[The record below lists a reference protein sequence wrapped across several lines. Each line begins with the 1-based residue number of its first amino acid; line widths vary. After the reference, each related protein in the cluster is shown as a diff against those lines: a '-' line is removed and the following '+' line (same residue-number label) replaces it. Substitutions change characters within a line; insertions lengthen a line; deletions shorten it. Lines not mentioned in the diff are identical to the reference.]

1 MLSKALVAFSL
12 PRNALRTKK
21 IFAASMYRFAADA
34 KAQST
39 EVSTKVEK
47 QQKKKDISLYI
58 DGQIVNRNQLV
69 LKKDEDI
76 EAYVLKTIRNYFR
89 TTNKN
94 GLTLESTLLDHGLD
108 SLDSIELAMQIEED
122 LGYTISAETLP
133 VLNKAK
139 HFSNYI
145 KQIEAFKQE
154 TRREPL
160 P

>member
-1 MLSKALVAFSL
+1 MLSKAFFA
-12 PRNALRTKK
+12 
-21 IFAASMYRFAADA
+21 FAAPSRVLRGKSAFFTPLAGFASDA
-34 KAQST
+34 KST

-47 QQKKKDISLYI
+47 QQKRKDISAYVE
-58 DGQIVNRNQLV
+58 GQIVNRNHLA
-69 LKKDEDI
+69 LKKEEDI
-76 EAYVLKTIRNYFR
+76 DSYVIKTIRNYFR

-94 GLTLESTLLDHGLD
+94 GLELESTLANHGLD

-122 LGYTISAETLP
+122 LGYTISAEALP
-133 VLNKAK
+133 VLNKVK

-154 TRREPL
+154 TNRQPL